1 MFHLQENDV
10 LLDQYTYT
18 LSQPVVLPGNSLKE
32 VARQLRQAIQGERLE
47 WSMPETNRLISVK
60 NEDVFCV
67 HREITLNP
75 RHISQQYLTVYERAK
90 SVRMVMLFDQPRIH
104 KTFEMRCAETGL
116 WEVEVIT
123 YIEKTYHEK
132 LGEYLDI
139 MRQSHRQVD
148 ELFFHWFRTHIALQ
162 A

>member
-1 MFHLQENDV
+1 MFHLQEDDV
-10 LLDQYTYT
+10 LLDQYTFT
-18 LSQPVVLPGNSLKE
+18 LSQLVVVSGNPLKG
-32 VARQLRQAIQGERLE
+32 VARQLRQAVQGERLE
-47 WSMPETNRLISVK
+47 WSMPEANRLISVK

-67 HREITLNP
+67 HREIALSP
-75 RHISQQYLTVYERAK
+75 RHISQQYLTVYGSSRA
-90 SVRMVMLFDQPRIH
+90 VRMVMLFDQPRIH
-104 KTFEMRCAETGL
+104 KTFVIRCTEAGL

-123 YIEKTYHEK
+123 YIEKAYQEK

-148 ELFFHWFRTHIALQ
+148 ELFFHWFRTYIKLQ